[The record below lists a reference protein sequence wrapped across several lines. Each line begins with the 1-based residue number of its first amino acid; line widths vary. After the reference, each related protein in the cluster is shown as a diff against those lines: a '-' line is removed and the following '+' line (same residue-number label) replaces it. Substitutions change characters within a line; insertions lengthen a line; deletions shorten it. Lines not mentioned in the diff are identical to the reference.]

1 MVFDF
6 VRILPGTL
14 GKYLVRASRLL
25 RDIAAERGGTC
36 LHYFFLSLSEFSPRQ
51 DRLLILSLQTEV
63 MPTLIH
69 QGLRDKTG
77 TSHTPPPDKYI
88 SAVCSGSNN
97 ANIHLKQVQEKEA
110 QIQKLFRNQR
120 KPNAAFHSQASQKL
134 AFSKWIFFV
143 FASSLLP

>member
-6 VRILPGTL
+6 VRILLGTL

-36 LHYFFLSLSEFSPRQ
+36 VYYFFLSLSKFSPRQ
-51 DRLLILSLQTEV
+51 DRLLILSLQAEV

-77 TSHTPPPDKYI
+77 TSHTPPPPDKYI

-97 ANIHLKQVQEKEA
+97 GNIHLKQVQEKEA

-120 KPNAAFHSQASQKL
+120 KPNVAFHSQASQKL
-134 AFSKWIFFV
+134 AFSK
-143 FASSLLP
+143 